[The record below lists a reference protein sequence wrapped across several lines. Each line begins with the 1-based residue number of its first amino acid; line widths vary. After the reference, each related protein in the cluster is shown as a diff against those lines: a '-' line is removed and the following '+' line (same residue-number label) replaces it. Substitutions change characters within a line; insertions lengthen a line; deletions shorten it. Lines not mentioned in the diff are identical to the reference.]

1 MITKILKNRSAEELT
16 IINLVIPPDGEVLVE
31 PTLWAK
37 LMQQNDYIL
46 DLINSGSLIVN
57 DGASDLSPQA
67 GIDYLYLFQE
77 KTSTISRNFSYNN
90 VKINES
96 ITIPDGQQMRVYQE
110 LRVSGDLNIYGEAI
124 VKDV

>member
-1 MITKILKNRSAEELT
+1 MIIKILKNKSASDLT
-16 IINLVIPPDGEVLVE
+16 VVNIVIPPNSEVVVE

-37 LMQQNDYIL
+37 LMQQNGRIL
-46 DLINSGSLIVN
+46 DLLNAGSLVVN
-57 DGASDLSPQA
+57 DGSSDLSPQA
-67 GIDYLYLFQE
+67 GMDYLYLFQ
-77 KTSTISRNFSYNN
+77 SREPSSKNFSYNN

>member
-1 MITKILKNRSAEELT
+1 VITKILKNKSSEELT
-16 IINLVIPPDGEVLVE
+16 IVNIVIPPDGEVVIE

-37 LMQQNDYIL
+37 LMQQNGHIL
-46 DLINSGSLIVN
+46 SLVNSGSLVVN
-57 DGASDLSPQA
+57 NGDSDLVPQA
-67 GIDYLYLFQE
+67 GMDHLYLFQSRE
-77 KTSTISRNFSYNN
+77 SSSRNFSYNN

>member
-1 MITKILKNRSAEELT
+1 VIIKILKNRSAEELT

-37 LMQQNDYIL
+37 LMQQNDYIIN
-46 DLINSGSLIVN
+46 LINAGSLVVN
-57 DGASDLSPQA
+57 DGTSDLSA
-67 GIDYLYLFQE
+67 SEAIDYLYLFQE
-77 KTSTISRNFSYNN
+77 KTSAISRNFSYNN

>member
-16 IINLVIPPDGEVLVE
+16 IVNLVIPSDGEVLVE

-37 LMQQNDYIL
+37 LMQQNDYIIN
-46 DLINSGSLIVN
+46 LINAGTLIVN
-57 DGASDLSPQA
+57 DGTSDLSA
-67 GIDYLYLFQE
+67 AKAIEHLYLFQE
-77 KTSTISRNFSYNN
+77 KTSSISRNFSYNH
-90 VKINES
+90 VKSTDS
-96 ITIPDGQQMRVYQE
+96 ITIEDGQQMRVYQE

>member
-1 MITKILKNRSAEELT
+1 MITKILKNKSASDLT
-16 IINLVIPPDGEVLVE
+16 VVNIVIPPNSEVVVE

-37 LMQQNDYIL
+37 LMQQNGHIL
-46 DLINSGSLIVN
+46 DLLNAGSLVVN
-57 DGASDLSPQA
+57 DGSSDLSPQA
-67 GIDYLYLFQE
+67 GMDYLYLFQ
-77 KTSTISRNFSYNN
+77 SREPSSKNFSYNN

>member
-1 MITKILKNRSAEELT
+1 
-16 IINLVIPPDGEVLVE
+16 
-31 PTLWAK
+31 
-37 LMQQNDYIL
+37 
-46 DLINSGSLIVN
+46 VN
-57 DGASDLSPQA
+57 DGTSDLSA
-67 GIDYLYLFQE
+67 SEAIDYLYLFQE
-77 KTSTISRNFSYNN
+77 KTSAISRNFSYNN